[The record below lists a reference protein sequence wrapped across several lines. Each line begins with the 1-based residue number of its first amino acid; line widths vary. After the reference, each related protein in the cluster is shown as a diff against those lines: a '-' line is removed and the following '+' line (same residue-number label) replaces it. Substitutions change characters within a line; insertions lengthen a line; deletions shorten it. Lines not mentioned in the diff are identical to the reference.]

1 MIDTIKVNN
10 KTIPWLY
17 VERGFEIPSF
27 NYVLKTENVDGR
39 SGSIYKGRRL
49 ESYSFDIPLVVRNDY
64 LSHNGFKTHD
74 DVLNELVKF
83 FNYEEQVKL
92 QFKSKDWYWNA
103 YFEGPIKL
111 HKEFAIPV
119 KFTIKVVLTD
129 PYKYSVTGYKNTA
142 ISDQVSVVNSGTADT
157 PLIVEAR
164 AIKPSSYFM
173 ITKNDEDYFMVGDD
187 EVTKEVKDYMP
198 PVYHSEFRDF
208 KGWTKMITE
217 DIPSNDLGGKVGG
230 DFVISNLGEGYKA
243 TNFSDAK
250 GWVGAG
256 TKRGLPKAMTD
267 FQITYKC
274 IVEQKGKGAG
284 RTAQHIYDSDG
295 KLLASI
301 GYENKYHDRKIGH
314 IVVTLYNQK
323 GDPKKIYDYQ
333 NKPIM
338 YNLDRIVVYMR
349 LRRVGNKFSIK
360 TWKFDHIK
368 DPDRRKPIDMDEK
381 EWIDGGKFYQRPA
394 SIIA

>member
-1 MIDTIKVNN
+1 
-10 KTIPWLY
+10 
-17 VERGFEIPSF
+17 
-27 NYVLKTENVDGR
+27 
-39 SGSIYKGRRL
+39 
-49 ESYSFDIPLVVRNDY
+49 
-64 LSHNGFKTHD
+64 
-74 DVLNELVKF
+74 
-83 FNYEEQVKL
+83 
-92 QFKSKDWYWNA
+92 
-103 YFEGPIKL
+103 
-111 HKEFAIPV
+111 
-119 KFTIKVVLTD
+119 
-129 PYKYSVTGYKNTA
+129 
-142 ISDQVSVVNSGTADT
+142 
-157 PLIVEAR
+157 
-164 AIKPSSYFM
+164 
-173 ITKNDEDYFMVGDD
+173 MVGDD

-243 TNFSDAK
+243 TNFPDAK

-394 SIIA
+394 SIIAIYSAKYNGYKWMEMNGLGSCNTEILPKPKGARDVIIQKGDLVKIDMQAKSVVINEEPMLSEKSFGSNYFNVDSGYSELIIQPENVFDTTVKWQDRYL